1 MCGIRIFVKIYL
13 IFKYSAMKTIEN
25 YISIVEGANKIAIKN
40 FNNQDSIQRV
50 SACKDKLLS
59 ELKSNAYIKI
69 PFVGDFNAGKSS
81 LLNSLMGVNILPTDV
96 VPTTAVSYEL
106 YYSETEKLDIYHNG
120 KFKETAPL
128 SKISN
133 LEVVPGDI
141 VVVHI
146 NNDFIRQQN
155 EKGIVLVDMPG
166 IDSGIEA
173 HNNAILNYI
182 QEGSFFFLVSPA
194 PQGTLRSVTLQ
205 FADEL
210 KKYNLKMAVVISKA
224 DQAPEDDLKSV
235 IEHITDQAKRL
246 IDENVD
252 VCVTSSAEKN
262 NADIVALLDKLDAE
276 KFLKD
281 KYYAEVEVYV
291 NDIISELQLQAK
303 LLLSNKEDYSK
314 RIEELKREKENALNS
329 LREKSNSAQSLQGS
343 ADDILMD
350 VRMAL
355 TEKSLYLANILV
367 QSNNDS
373 NIFNAELLNIIRPV
387 LVNSFKREITE
398 YQNVIGSSVMDFSVT
413 VNKILQ
419 DEDNKLLSGANEVIG
434 NLLGKEVVEGFLKK
448 GLDKLINQ
456 LVQYKGLSTLLKTL
470 IKFVGP
476 LTTILINII
485 PDILRLIFGKS
496 KDQKIMAVQQ
506 KITGGMI
513 DKLVEGLREPVEK
526 ILEDQRKAAYKEMES
541 LIENEAHKFDDNIK
555 KIQEEQQADEA
566 TITAKVQTL
575 QVAIGELEV
584 LLRK

>member
-1 MCGIRIFVKIYL
+1 MRNPYFCK

>member
-1 MCGIRIFVKIYL
+1 
-13 IFKYSAMKTIEN
+13 MKTIEN
-25 YISIVEGANKIAIKN
+25 YISIVEGSNKIAIKN

-224 DQAPEDDLKSV
+224 DQAPEGDLKSV

-276 KFLKD
+276 KFLND

-303 LLLSNKEDYSK
+303 LLLSNKEDYGK